1 MNPFVPYSVIILCS
15 AFWYFPVL
23 AGDIILPQ
31 RDRSLQE
38 SDAMNKDRGEEIRK
52 NRLKQQGQAENYRVE
67 GELQGGSKGPKTH
80 PTVGHDRQDTG
91 IEDPSVNP
99 GQSAGLKT
107 IRGRILKSDA
117 NTYNIE
123 QENGKETELTIDPQT
138 RVNTKLHPG
147 DRITATVT
155 NQGRAV
161 AVQKEGKP
169 KP

>member
-1 MNPFVPYSVIILCS
+1 MDLFVRYTIVILCS
-15 AFWYFPVL
+15 VLWFSPVL

-31 RDRSLQE
+31 GDRRLQE
-38 SDAMNKDRGEEIRK
+38 SDAVDKDRVEEIRK

-67 GELQGGSKGPKTH
+67 GELQGGSKGPKSD
-80 PTVGHDRQDTG
+80 PAVGHNRQDTG

-107 IRGRILKSDA
+107 IRGRIAKADA
-117 NTYNIE
+117 NTLNIE

-138 RVNTKLHPG
+138 RMNKELHPG

-161 AVQKEGKP
+161 VVEKEGKP

>member
-1 MNPFVPYSVIILCS
+1 MNPFVRYSMII
-15 AFWYFPVL
+15 FWNVFWLSPVL

-31 RDRSLQE
+31 GDRSLQE
-38 SDAMNKDRGEEIRK
+38 SDAVENDREEIRK
-52 NRLKQQGQAENYRVE
+52 NRLKQQGQAENYRIE

-99 GQSAGLKT
+99 GQSAGLNT

-117 NTYNIE
+117 NSYNIE
-123 QENGKETELTIDPQT
+123 QENGKETLLTIDPQT
-138 RVNTKLHPG
+138 RMNTKLHPG
-147 DRITATVT
+147 DRITAIVT

-161 AVQKEGKP
+161 MVQKEGKP

>member
-1 MNPFVPYSVIILCS
+1 MIQLMLHAIVFVCSVFWCS
-15 AFWYFPVL
+15 SVL

-31 RDRSLQE
+31 GNRSLHGA
-38 SDAMNKDRGEEIRK
+38 DAADHERREEIRK

-67 GELQGGSKGPKTH
+67 GEMQGGTKGPKTD
-80 PTVGHDRQDTG
+80 PAVGHNRQDTG

-107 IRGRILKSDA
+107 IRGRIAKSEA
-117 NTYNIE
+117 NTLHIE
-123 QENGKETELTIDPQT
+123 QENGTEIVLTIDPQT
-138 RVNTKLHPG
+138 RVNTELHPG

-155 NQGRAV
+155 SQGRAAV
-161 AVQKEGKP
+161 VQKEGKP